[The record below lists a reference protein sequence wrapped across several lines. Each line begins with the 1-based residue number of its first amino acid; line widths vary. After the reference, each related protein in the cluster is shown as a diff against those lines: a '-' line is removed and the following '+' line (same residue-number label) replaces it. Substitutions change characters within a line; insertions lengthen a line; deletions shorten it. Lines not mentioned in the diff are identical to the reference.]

1 MTWTNMQGILR
12 LNDEFYYYTK
22 VEQCYFKCIV
32 KSES

>member
-22 VEQCYFKCIV
+22 VEQYVIL
-32 KSES
+32 SA